1 MISQD
6 GPAICRRA
14 VDLPLGQIVST
25 PGALDALAKA
35 SQSGAELIDRHRS
48 GDWGE
53 VDSGDWALNDRA
65 LIDGDRVLSA
75 YRLKDDTRIWI
86 ITESDRSVT
95 TLLLPE
101 EY

>member
-6 GPAICRRA
+6 GPATCRRS
-14 VDLPLGQIVST
+14 VDLPLGQIVPT
-25 PGALDALAKA
+25 PGAIDALAKA
-35 SQSGAELIDRHRS
+35 SQSGAGLIDRHRR

-53 VDSGDWALNDRA
+53 VDSGDWALNDQA
-65 LIDGDRVLSA
+65 LKDGDRVLSA
-75 YRLKDDTRIWI
+75 YRLRDGTKIWI

-95 TLLLPE
+95 TLLLPD